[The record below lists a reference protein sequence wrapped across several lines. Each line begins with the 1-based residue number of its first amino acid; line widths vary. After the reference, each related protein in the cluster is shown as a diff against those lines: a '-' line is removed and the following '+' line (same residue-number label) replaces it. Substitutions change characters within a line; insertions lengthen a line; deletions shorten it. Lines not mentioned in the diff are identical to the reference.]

1 MELNKI
7 YTGDCLEVLKGVES
21 DSVDLVFTSPP
32 YNMRTRIRNGKYTT
46 REKSEHFSKK
56 YDHFGDD
63 MPIDKFYLFHKQV
76 LAELS
81 RVSRI
86 AVYNIGIV
94 TGSKEAFFKIIGD
107 FSESIKD
114 IIVWDKGYGQP
125 AMHGK
130 VLNSCYELLLIFENG
145 AGRAIQNSYFN
156 RGELDNIFRIGRPK
170 ENYSSHSAIFPL
182 ELANKVIINF
192 SKEGDLVLDPFLGS
206 GTTAVACKELN
217 RNYIGI
223 ELNPE
228 YVKIAEKR
236 LRNTTPPLL
245 TRQSLDGKEGV

>member
-1 MELNKI
+1 MEVNKI

-21 DSVDLVFTSPP
+21 GSVDLVFTSPP

-56 YDHFGDD
+56 YKHFGDD
-63 MPIDKFYLFHKQV
+63 LPIDEFYSFHKQA
-76 LAELS
+76 LSELV
-81 RVSRI
+81 RVSKLV
-86 AVYNIGIV
+86 VYNIGIV

-107 FSESIKD
+107 FPESIKD
-114 IIVWDKGYGQP
+114 IIVWDKGHGQP

-130 VLNSCYELLLIFENG
+130 VMNSCYELLLILERG
-145 AGRAIQNSYFN
+145 AGRAIKGSYFN
-156 RGELDNIFRIGRPK
+156 RGEFDNIIRIGRPK
-170 ENYSSHSAIFPL
+170 KTYASHSAIFPL
-182 ELANKVIINF
+182 ELACKVITNF

-228 YVKIAEKR
+228 YVKIAEAR
-236 LRNTTPPLL
+236 LRATTPPLF
-245 TRQSLDGKEGV
+245 TQQSLDKGDK